1 MPLRELEDWLDERNQ
16 PSRVLWWLKRLSAN
30 DTQANGSHQAGP
42 YIPKSIL
49 FAVVPSLRRPDEENP
64 DVWFDMMIDSHHD
77 IRRARAVWY
86 NNRRFGGTRN
96 ETRLTGL
103 GGSASALLDPESTGA
118 LTVFA
123 FSRESDAQPFE
134 CHVWVARDAIEEDT
148 IEEWTGPVEPG
159 QWITYPDLFGMSG
172 QKVDCWLEPD
182 ELPPEWL
189 EKFPRGEALVRKA
202 IEMRPENAA
211 DVDQRLMVRR
221 DCEFEIY
228 RSLENA
234 VYMPRIRQEFTN
246 VDEFVSVAQ
255 PIIQRRRS
263 RGGRSLELHLQTIF
277 REEMM
282 EFASQPVVDSNSR
295 PDFLFPSAAAY
306 EDPSFPSGR
315 LRMLAVKSTIKERWR
330 QVLEEASRIEAK
342 HLLTLQRGVSEAQ
355 FTAMRDSGIRLV
367 VPQALHREYGPG
379 IRPYLQTLES
389 FIGEVREQAR

>member
-49 FAVVPSLRRPDEENP
+49 FAVVPSLQRPEDENP
-64 DVWFDMMIDSHHD
+64 DVRFNLMIDSHHD
-77 IRRARAVWY
+77 IRHARAVWY
-86 NNRRFGGTRN
+86 NNRRFGGTRD

-134 CHVWVARDAIEEDT
+134 CHVWVARDAVEEDT

-159 QWITYPDLFGMSG
+159 QWVTYPDLFGMSG
-172 QKVDCWLEPD
+172 RKVDCWLEPD

-234 VYMPRIRQEFTN
+234 VYMPRIRQGFED

-255 PIIQRRRS
+255 PIIQRRRA
-263 RGGRSLELHLQTIF
+263 RGGRSLEIHLQTIF
-277 REEMM
+277 REERMD
-282 EFASQPVVDSNSR
+282 FASQPVVDSNSR
-295 PDFLFPSAAAY
+295 PDFLFPSTAAY

-315 LRMLAVKSTIKERWR
+315 LRMLAVKSTVKERWR

-355 FTAMRDSGIRLV
+355 FMAMRDSGIRLV
-367 VPQALHREYGPG
+367 VPQSLHHEYRPG
-379 IRPYLQTLES
+379 IRPHLQTLES

>member
-134 CHVWVARDAIEEDT
+134 CHVWVARDAVEEDT

-159 QWITYPDLFGMSG
+159 QWITYPDLFGMSR

-189 EKFPRGEALVRKA
+189 EKFPRGEALVLKA

-282 EFASQPVVDSNSR
+282 EFASQPVVDSNSH

-367 VPQALHREYGPG
+367 VPQALHREYAQG

>member
-1 MPLRELEDWLDERNQ
+1 MPLRELEDWLDEQNQ

-42 YIPKSIL
+42 YIPKNIL
-49 FAVVPSLRRPDEENP
+49 FAVLPSLRRPEDENP
-64 DVWFDMMIDSHHD
+64 DVWFNLMIDSHHD

-123 FSRESDAQPFE
+123 FSRESEEQPFE
-134 CHVWVARDAIEEDT
+134 CHVWVARDAVEEDT

-159 QWITYPDLFGMSG
+159 QWITYPDLLGMSG
-172 QKVDCWLEPD
+172 KKVDCWLEPD

-234 VYMPRIRQEFTN
+234 VYMPRIRREFTN
-246 VDEFVSVAQ
+246 VDEFVAVAQ

-263 RGGRSLELHLQTIF
+263 RGGRSLEIHLQTIF

-282 EFASQPVVDSNSR
+282 DFASQPVVDSNSR

-306 EDPSFPSGR
+306 EDPSFPSER

-330 QVLEEASRIEAK
+330 QVLEEASRIEVK

-367 VPQALHREYGPG
+367 VPQALHREYGPD
-379 IRPYLQTLES
+379 ISPHLQTLES

>member
-1 MPLRELEDWLDERNQ
+1 MSLRELEDWLDEQNQ

-49 FAVVPSLRRPDEENP
+49 FAVAPSLHRPGEENP
-64 DVWFDMMIDSHHD
+64 DVWFDLMIDSHHD
-77 IRRARAVWY
+77 ARRARAVWY
-86 NNRRFGGTRN
+86 NNRLFGGTRN

-123 FSRESDAQPFE
+123 FSRESESQPFE
-134 CHVWVARDAIEEDT
+134 SHVWVARNALEEDAIEQ
-148 IEEWTGPVEPG
+148 WTGPVEPG
-159 QWITYPDLFGMSG
+159 QGITYPDLFGMSG

-189 EKFPRGEALVRKA
+189 EQFPRGEELVRKA

-234 VYMPRIRQEFTN
+234 VYMPRIRQGFED
-246 VDEFVSVAQ
+246 VDEFVSVTQ

-263 RGGRSLELHLQTIF
+263 RGGRSLEIHLQTIF
-277 REEMM
+277 REERMD
-282 EFASQPVVDSNSR
+282 FSWQPVVDSNSR
-295 PDFLFPSAAAY
+295 PDFLFPSVAAY
-306 EDPSFPSGR
+306 EDASFPSGQ
-315 LRMLAVKSTIKERWR
+315 LRMLAVKSTMKERWR
-330 QVLEEASRIEAK
+330 QVLEEASRIEVK

-355 FTAMRDSGIRLV
+355 FMAMRDSGIRLV
-367 VPQALHREYGPG
+367 VPQSLHREYAQG
-379 IRPYLQTLES
+379 IRPYIQTLES
-389 FIGEVREQAR
+389 FLGEVREQAR